1 MATEDAPATAED
13 GAAGSDGL
21 VDVEWSEG
29 QRVPVGWRTLLAAAG
44 LVVLAAAYAYDL
56 AVLPGGEALAFG
68 HDVTRLQWLWLACL
82 WVDLV
87 YVGGAVVSDPGRAL
101 SFLRKLARRP
111 VALAGAAFVAVVL
124 LTGTFAPLVMA
135 PPEADFVLRNQPPVF
150 TSVSVDLVNNC
161 PNLVDDRCFGSWQ
174 YPLGNTQSGK
184 GLVKMLAFGARVV
197 VQLAVVSVTMIV
209 PVATLAGTVAA
220 YAGGSV
226 DRAITTVAET
236 LRTIPAILVF
246 LVWRWAGADGSL
258 FVLVVTFGL
267 VNWGNVAIVVRSR
280 ALAEVSENYV
290 MAAEASGASA
300 LEVVYDHLVPNVSR
314 TAISSAVYQVPMFVV
329 VEATLSFLRAG
340 SPPSPVLLTPPTKPS
355 WGRIIGSNVELIDPF
370 WWVVAVPVVALLL
383 TILSLNLTADA
394 LQDVLD
400 PGA

>member
-1 MATEDAPATAED
+1 MATGDVASTAEE
-13 GAAGSDGL
+13 GAGHSDGL

-29 QRVPVGWRTLLAAAG
+29 RRALVGWRTRLAAAG
-44 LVVLAAAYAYDL
+44 LAVLAAAYAYDL
-56 AVLPGGEALAFG
+56 WILPGGEPLAFG
-68 HDVTRLQWLWLACL
+68 YDVTRLQWLWLACL
-82 WVDLV
+82 WVDVV
-87 YVGGAVVSDPGRAL
+87 YVGGAVVDDPGRAL
-101 SFLRKLARRP
+101 AFLRKLARRP
-111 VALAGAAFVAVVL
+111 VALAGAAFVAGVL
-124 LTGTFAPLVMA
+124 LAGTFAPLLMA
-135 PPEADFVLRNQPPVF
+135 PPEAEFVLRSQPPVY
-150 TSVSVDLVNNC
+150 TSVDADAVGNC
-161 PNLVDDRCFGSWQ
+161 ANAVGERCFGSWQ

-184 GLVKMLAFGARVV
+184 GMGTMLAFGARVV

-209 PVATLAGTVAA
+209 PLATLAGTVAA
-220 YAGGSV
+220 YAGGTV

-267 VNWGNVAIVVRSR
+267 VNWGNVAVVVRSR
-280 ALAEVSENYV
+280 ALAEVSEEYV

-329 VEATLSFLRAG
+329 VEATLSFLRVG
-340 SPPSPVLLTPPTKPS
+340 DPPSPVLLTPPTKPS
-355 WGRIIGSNVELIDPF
+355 WGRIIGSNVEVVDPF
-370 WWVVAVPVVALLL
+370 WWMVGVPVAALLV

>member
-1 MATEDAPATAED
+1 MATEDAPAGVED
-13 GAAGSDGL
+13 DAAGNDGL

-44 LVVLAAAYAYDL
+44 LVVLVAAYAYDY
-56 AVLPGGEALAFG
+56 AVLPADATLAFG
-68 HDVTRLQWLWLACL
+68 YDVTRLQWLWLACL
-82 WVDLV
+82 WVDLA
-87 YVGGAVVSDPGRAL
+87 YVGGALVSDPGRAL

-111 VALAGAAFVAVVL
+111 VALAGAAFVTVVL
-124 LTGTFAPLVMA
+124 LAGTFAPLVLS
-135 PPEADFVLRNQPPVF
+135 PPEADFVLRNQPPLF
-150 TSVSVDLVNNC
+150 TSISVDQVNNC
-161 PNLVDDRCFGSWQ
+161 PNLVGDRCFGSWQ
-174 YPLGNTQSGK
+174 YPLGNTPSGK
-184 GLVKMLAFGARVV
+184 GMLTMLAFGARVV

-209 PVATLAGTVAA
+209 PVATVAGTVAA

-246 LVWRWAGADGSL
+246 LVWRWAAADGSL

-280 ALAEVSENYV
+280 ALTEVSQDYV

-340 SPPSPVLLTPPTKPS
+340 DPPSPVLLTPPTKPS
-355 WGRIIGSNVELIDPF
+355 WGRIIGGHVEFIDPF
-370 WWVVAVPVVALLL
+370 WWVVVVPMVALLL